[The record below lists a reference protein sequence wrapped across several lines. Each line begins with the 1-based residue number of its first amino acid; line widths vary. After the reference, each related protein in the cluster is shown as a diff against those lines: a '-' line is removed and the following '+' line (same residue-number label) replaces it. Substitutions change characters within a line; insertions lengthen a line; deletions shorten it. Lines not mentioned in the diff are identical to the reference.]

1 MPNFMKEGMR
11 DVELEDPALDFRM
24 CELTIAKMWDEI
36 ELNPVSG
43 VVALVNAEVAAAWV
57 IVQQDDA
64 GEATLVVKR
73 DMRDG
78 GLDTLLNRIHAA
90 KRLIR
95 FIQKPLN
102 MHENK

>member
-11 DVELEDPALDFRM
+11 DVELEDPELDFRM
-24 CELTIAKMWDEI
+24 CELAVAKMRDEI
-36 ELNPVSG
+36 KLNPVSG
-43 VVALVNAEVAAAWV
+43 VVPLVNTEVAAARV
-57 IVQQDDA
+57 IVKQDDA
-64 GEATLVVKR
+64 GEVALVVKR